1 MTQLL
6 EKQRKYQIR
15 QANRFFIGVDS
26 DKILKRVLKPTSR
39 KIADLG
45 DFGSFWEEK
54 YISICEAKMEAQKS
68 VEQSVKNEVKKAKR
82 NKKRLIYFVNGMQ
95 RSAEIGDEPKEVAL
109 ITQVYDKCKKCGRNG
124 VPLCPAHRK
133 IVKFAMGKVY
143 EKVLRKQ
150 KMTKLHQ
157 KRIRQARNSAQR
169 LMKYS
174 NLEVDFYEFTKE
186 EILETRRSDT
196 VNITLVNGK
205 VRVARITMEVNTAIN
220 VLPQL
225 DNFEWEKQ

>member
-1 MTQLL
+1 MT
-6 EKQRKYQIR
+6 
-15 QANRFFIGVDS
+15 IG
-26 DKILKRVLKPTSR
+26 K
-39 KIADLG
+39 
-45 DFGSFWEEK
+45 
-54 YISICEAKMEAQKS
+54 AKWEAQKS